1 MSRWATCSRGLGLL
15 VLALGL
21 PSRGA
26 RAQERLTQEEALR
39 LAFPAPLAIERR
51 TAFLADSDLA
61 RARVAAGPEVELTQR
76 VVTYY
81 VARNDRGPVGAAFFD
96 GHRVRTDQEVV
107 MVVVGGD
114 GKVARVEVLR
124 FDEPPEY
131 RASARWL
138 EQFRGKALNEDL
150 EVRRG
155 IANLTGASLTSR
167 AIVRSVR
174 RVLALAQVIRPLAP
188 PHGQ

>member
-1 MSRWATCSRGLGLL
+1 MSRWATCSRVLL
-15 VLALGL
+15 FILALGL
-21 PSRGA
+21 PLAGV

-39 LAFPAPLAIERR
+39 LAFPAPLVIERR

-61 RARVAAGPEVELTQR
+61 RARAIAGPEVEMTQR
-76 VVTYY
+76 VITYY
-81 VARNDRGPVGAAFFD
+81 VARRDTGAVGAAFFD

-107 MVVVGGD
+107 MVVVGSD
-114 GKVARVEVLR
+114 GNVARVEVLR

-131 RASARWL
+131 RASSRWL
-138 EQFRGKALNEDL
+138 DQFRGKSLNDEL
-150 EVRRG
+150 AVRRG

-174 RVLALAQVIRPLAP
+174 RVLALAQVIRPLTMP
-188 PHGQ
+188 PGR